1 MKEVKYGSL
10 TTFVVKTT
18 KEFTEIDRKKYEKNY
33 KAKKILVC
41 GIGADEYNRSQLV
54 NRQKRFGTVFKLLMK
69 EPRR

>member
-10 TTFVVKTT
+10 TTFMFKTR
-18 KEFTEIDRKKYEKNY
+18 KDLLRLIEKKYENNY